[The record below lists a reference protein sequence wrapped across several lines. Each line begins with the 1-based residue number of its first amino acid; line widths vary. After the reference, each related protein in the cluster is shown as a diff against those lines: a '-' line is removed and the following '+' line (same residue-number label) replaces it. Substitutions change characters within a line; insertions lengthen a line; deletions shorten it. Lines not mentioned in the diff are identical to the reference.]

1 MKPDGIQNVIKQDAV
16 PLTVGGGFLGF
27 SSFADAT
34 DFVQQI
40 GIWFGTIL
48 VIVTLAHRIF
58 VFWKDAQK

>member
-1 MKPDGIQNVIKQDAV
+1 MRQDDIQTVFKQDAI

-34 DFVQQI
+34 QFVQQL
-40 GIWFGTIL
+40 GIWFGTLL
-48 VIVTLAHRIF
+48 VLVTLAHRVF

>member
-1 MKPDGIQNVIKQDAV
+1 MKADGIQNVIKQDAV

-34 DFVQQI
+34 EFVQQL
-40 GIWFGTIL
+40 GIWFGTLL
-48 VIVTLAHRIF
+48 VLVTLAHRVF